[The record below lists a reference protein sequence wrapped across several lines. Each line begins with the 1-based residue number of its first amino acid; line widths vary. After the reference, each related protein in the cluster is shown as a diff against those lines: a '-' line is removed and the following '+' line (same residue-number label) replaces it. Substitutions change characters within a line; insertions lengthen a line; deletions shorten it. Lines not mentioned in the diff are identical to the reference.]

1 MSGMEARRV
10 IAAVAGLAWPACR
23 LFETITH
30 PPWGTRLS
38 DTLAP
43 LMACVIL
50 ALVVTSPAAHRKYA
64 SRQPRHART
73 SGLMMDLVLIHLH
86 GLAARMDRCEAR
98 QERAEADQECTSAR
112 LKGALE
118 VMNEANQAAGL
129 PAPDVD
135 QTMPRGLR
143 VVRLAGRAVLPATL
157 TPGNALRDRTGVHE
171 HRPAFFRGE
180 DVLGLAGFIEH
191 AGG

>member
-23 LFETITH
+23 VFETITH

-50 ALVVTSPAAHRKYA
+50 ALVLTSPAAHRKYA
-64 SRQPRHART
+64 HPRQPRHART

-86 GLAARMDRCEAR
+86 GLAARMDRCEKR
-98 QERAEADQECTSAR
+98 QELAETDQECTKAR
-112 LKGALE
+112 LRGAFE
-118 VMNEANQAAGL
+118 VINEANQAAGL
-129 PAPDVD
+129 PAPDMD
-135 QTMPRGLR
+135 ETLPGTRKLR
-143 VVRLAGRAVLPATL
+143 AVRLPA
-157 TPGNALRDRTGVHE
+157 
-171 HRPAFFRGE
+171 
-180 DVLGLAGFIEH
+180 
-191 AGG
+191 